1 LESNFINSGREIHS
15 FDAGKSIIL
24 VNEVDKAVI
33 RKLLYF
39 DIFRH
44 PLSAN
49 EIYHFCDLKE
59 VTPDQINNRLQKL
72 SQQGIIYQYG
82 GYYFLSNDKEAVT
95 KRINGNKLAAK
106 YMKKALFISGIIARF
121 PFVRGILV
129 SGSLSKGYMDK
140 GSDIDFFIVTE
151 TGRLWL
157 CRSMLATVRKLLI
170 KPLRKYFCINYFI
183 DTSSLEIPDKNIFTA
198 TELAF
203 IRPTYNPAIYNN
215 ILKSNEWMHRFYP
228 NKSFQFNDIITR
240 KEPSGIK
247 AVIEKILHG
256 KWGEKLDTFMF
267 RFMLRRWK
275 KRYSDFDVE
284 QFDLNIRTR
293 KNVSKQH
300 EKGYQYIILEKYTTK
315 VLLFE
320 TKFKVTL

>member
-1 LESNFINSGREIHS
+1 MHGFE
-15 FDAGKSIIL
+15 AGKTIIL

-44 PLSAN
+44 PLSAS

-59 VTPDQINNRLQKL
+59 ATPDQINNSLRKL
-72 SQQGIIYQYG
+72 SQQGIIFHYG

-95 KRINGNKLAAK
+95 KRINGNKLAAE

-121 PFVRGILV
+121 PFVRGVLV

-157 CRSMLATVRKLLI
+157 CRSMLAAVRKLLI

-183 DTSSLEIPDKNIFTA
+183 DTSSLEIPDKNLFTA
-198 TELAF
+198 TEIAF
-203 IRPTYNPAIYNN
+203 IRPTYNPVIYNR
-215 ILKSNEWMHRFYP
+215 ILTSNSWISTFYP

-240 KEPSGIK
+240 REPSGIK
-247 AVIEKILHG
+247 AVIEKLLNG
-256 KWGEKLDTFMF
+256 GAGEKLDTYMF
-267 RFMLRRWK
+267 QVMLRRWK
-275 KRYSDFDVE
+275 KRYRDFDVE
-284 QFDLNIRTR
+284 QFDLNIRTK

-300 EKGYQYIILEKYTTK
+300 EKGYQFIILEKYKNK
-315 VLLFE
+315 VQSFE
-320 TKFKVTL
+320 TEFKVTLY